1 MNGSTACS
9 TKCGGGGSSNK
20 ARAILNGV
28 VGDYLD
34 TTRNELAINMNLYP
48 SPSGS
53 DEPVDVSVAD
63 LALLDAGR
71 PASSCTSSK
80 TKRRRVCIL
89 VHGLTDDESTWI
101 MDDGTDYGSLL
112 RRDHNI
118 LPLYLRYNT
127 GLHVSTNGQKLSLL
141 LQSLYQYCGSQI
153 DSVSIIAHSMGGLVT
168 RSACL
173 NAKRRNMSW
182 VRNVSHVVFLGTPHH
197 GSPWE
202 KIGNAVSH
210 VLDAVPRPYMKLAAN
225 VANLRSSGIKDLRY
239 GYVLD
244 EDWAGHDPNG
254 LLDNTKVQDG
264 SDLLP
269 WSKYFAAT
277 GTVTVNPNHFA
288 SHLVG
293 DALVRKDSAMGRSND
308 KVHDLDLDPENIQE
322 FAGVGHIHLSSN
334 MDVYRQIEDWI
345 TQPWD
350 AYPSPSDYWEY
361 NEGEGR
367 EDIETEQQSV
377 AQSPSYDGK
386 WSQARGLTTL
396 IQDSVDKGTRAVEGV
411 QRELTDEVYSVLT
424 MIPAIAPA
432 ARTVH
437 AVQDTCVGSVYSI
450 IRGVNFGIG
459 EATKQA
465 FAMIENKE

>member
-1 MNGSTACS
+1 MNGNTTCS
-9 TKCGGGGSSNK
+9 AKCGGGGGGSSK

-34 TTRNELAINMNLYP
+34 TTQNELAIDMKLYP
-48 SPSGS
+48 SPSGN
-53 DEPVDVSVAD
+53 DEPVDVATFV
-63 LALLDAGR
+63 LDT
-71 PASSCTSSK
+71 CTSTS
-80 TKRRRVCIL
+80 TKRVCIL

-112 RRDHNI
+112 KRDHTI

-127 GLHVSTNGQKLSLL
+127 GLHISTNGRKLSLL
-141 LQSLYQYCGSQI
+141 LQSLYQCLRSQI
-153 DSVSIIAHSMGGLVT
+153 DTVSIIAHSMGGLVT

-173 NAKRRNMSW
+173 DAKRRKMSW

-225 VANLRSSGIKDLRY
+225 VANLRSAGIKDLRY

-254 LLDNTKVQDG
+254 LLDNTRVQDG

-277 GTVTVNPNHFA
+277 GTVTTNPNHFA

-308 KVHDLDLDPENIQE
+308 KVHDLDLDPDNIRE

-334 MDVYRQIEDWI
+334 MDVYRQIEDWM

-350 AYPSPSDYWEY
+350 ASPSPSDWEC
-361 NEGEGR
+361 NEGERR
-367 EDIETEQQSV
+367 EDVELETAQQSV
-377 AQSPSYDGK
+377 AQSPSYGGK

-411 QRELTDEVYSVLT
+411 QRELTDEVYGVLAK
-424 MIPAIAPA
+424 IPAIAPA
-432 ARTVH
+432 ARTAH
-437 AVQDTCVGSVYSI
+437 AVQDTCVSSVYSI
-450 IRGVNFGIG
+450 IRGVNFGVG

-465 FAMIENKE
+465 FTMIEKKE